1 MTQPNEEWIQEM
13 SRLLKEHAR
22 AQTMRDAWERKRM
35 EAAASIEAYR
45 AGNAHNLEQQPTE
58 PEPVAAV
65 E

>member
-22 AQTMRDAWERKRM
+22 AQTMRDAWERKRL
-35 EAAASIEAYR
+35 EAATAIEVYR
-45 AGNAHNLEQQPTE
+45 TGNSHNLEPQLTE